1 MRHGTHPS
9 GGLEGPGVKGS
20 VPRVEEHREET
31 LMIILTRLDG
41 HAIALNE
48 DLLVF
53 AEKTPDTVLTMTSGH
68 RLMVK
73 ESLDEVVARVA
84 EFRRRTD
91 PLEVTGAV
99 HHG

>member
-1 MRHGTHPS
+1 
-9 GGLEGPGVKGS
+9 LKGFT
-20 VPRVEEHREET
+20 PRVEEPVEGS

-41 HAIALNE
+41 HPIALNE

-53 AEKTPDTVLTMTSGH
+53 AEKTPDTVITMTSGH

-73 ESLDEVVARVA
+73 ETLDEVVTKVA
-84 EFRRRTD
+84 EFRQRAG
-91 PLEVTGAV
+91 PLEVAGAI

>member
-1 MRHGTHPS
+1 
-9 GGLEGPGVKGS
+9 
-20 VPRVEEHREET
+20 
-31 LMIILTRLDG
+31 MIILTRLDG

-73 ESLDEVVARVA
+73 ETLEQVVEKITAFKRGK
-84 EFRRRTD
+84 T
-91 PLEVTGAV
+91 PLVGPEGVE
-99 HHG
+99 HG